1 MSEEEIVTHP
11 NKQRLCFYA
20 DSVEDITEWVSILC
34 RCTLPFEF
42 LRPCSPPFSYTGET
56 FYDGSDEHNLFL
68 TPLPKI
74 NGSSSSALSL
84 TDVSYP
90 YRRALL
96 WKKLRICA
104 LHFDFL
110 KPDEQAR
117 RNVKR
122 DALADVLDTV
132 RKQP

>member
-1 MSEEEIVTHP
+1 MAVMSIIAFSLLFPRSTV
-11 NKQRLCFYA
+11 
-20 DSVEDITEWVSILC
+20 
-34 RCTLPFEF
+34 
-42 LRPCSPPFSYTGET
+42 PPP
-56 FYDGSDEHNLFL
+56 
-68 TPLPKI
+68 PL
-74 NGSSSSALSL
+74 LSL